1 MSKPPVV
8 QLGLTFDDL
17 TLILSVLSVHAAH
30 LGDRQMDD
38 IAWRL
43 IGAWSGLD
51 ADQSRN
57 NLGHTLELGARIC
70 SVLTEHYTGTE
81 S

>member
-1 MSKPPVV
+1 MSKPAVV

-17 TLILSVLSVHAAH
+17 TFILSVLSVHAAQ
-30 LGDRQMDD
+30 LGDCQMDD

-43 IGAWSGLD
+43 IGAWSALD
-51 ADQSRN
+51 EVESRN
-57 NLGHTLELGARIC
+57 NLGHTLELGGRIC